1 MTKNKASNTF
11 SIFPLKIQLQPFS
24 PIHLLLLQ
32 NTDLN
37 LTLKLHMKT
46 KFARRIYGVNGK
58 TRDVFDLRKGSQ
70 GYLNT

>member
-11 SIFPLKIQLQPFS
+11 SIFPLKIQPQPFS

-32 NTDLN
+32 NADLN

-46 KFARRIYGVNGK
+46 KFARRIHGVNGK
-58 TRDVFDLRKGSQ
+58 LETCLTYVRALEDV
-70 GYLNT
+70 